1 MFKLNSCASS
11 PCLTDLLRSSIKQG
25 SQETVYDPVTKL
37 GTVSQLYLQIVSP
50 RGSTEAPEMCVKRRN
65 LSISDSEA
73 SSDSGVAFRGSLDDE
88 GEDDL
93 DLPLGAIS
101 RTHTMPDLSS
111 ISCTQVIYS
120 LNVQFGL
127 NGTANGERL
136 NSTRIAGICI
146 YLEIALRHFRFF
158 FIIIMPPLVHV
169 ESRVILH
176 STCLFVDGI
185 SFFCVSS

>member
-1 MFKLNSCASS
+1 MPKLKVPDESDESDSQNVHKHTEHVKEATYMFKLNSCASS

-111 ISCTQVIYS
+111 ISCT
-120 LNVQFGL
+120 
-127 NGTANGERL
+127 
-136 NSTRIAGICI
+136 
-146 YLEIALRHFRFF
+146 
-158 FIIIMPPLVHV
+158 
-169 ESRVILH
+169 
-176 STCLFVDGI
+176 
-185 SFFCVSS
+185 